1 MTYSFACT
9 MACFVNDDW
18 EIIKRVVDFNSLAEK
33 EHQGLY
39 GGKAFVNSACSVG
52 SLDKIGVPVFRRTHL
67 RS

>member
-9 MACFVNDDW
+9 IACFINDDW

-39 GGKAFVNSACSVG
+39 GGKAFVNSACRVG
-52 SLDKIGVPVFRRTHL
+52 SLDKIGVPIFGENCLH
-67 RS
+67 S